1 VAALVT
7 QVYDLSGRSSLEYDG
22 QDPAVATYL
31 AAQMDPF
38 APCTRNA
45 VPGVVIET
53 MRRNGRRLVDVQ
65 NPARDGLTTASDGER
80 AYVLAHG
87 RACAV
92 PWPLD
97 RRPLHFAPEPGFPLS
112 KVFSRL
118 VRPALHLSLHER
130 ECVAVHSAAVE
141 LEGGAVLVAGWSESG
156 KTETALALMEQG
168 ARFLSDKWTVA
179 GTDGHASSFPINVGV
194 RRWVLPYLPRLA
206 GAVPARARAQLT
218 VAGVVA
224 AATKPAR
231 DRMGRPGAF
240 AERVVAVAD
249 RVALAPSEL
258 RAAYGQ
264 TDDPGRRVP
273 LLATAVLTTVA
284 SSEPTC
290 EPADPAW
297 AAAKLARTAAYE
309 RRELFELALRRGYA
323 FPLEAADGLRA
334 TVERETALLERA
346 LARGRVLEVRAPFPV
361 DPTRVADALLRAL

>member
-38 APCTRNA
+38 APCTTNA

-141 LEGGAVLVAGWSESG
+141 LAGGAVLVAGWSESG

-179 GTDGHASSFPINVGV
+179 GTDGHA
-194 RRWVLPYLPRLA
+194 
-206 GAVPARARAQLT
+206 
-218 VAGVVA
+218 
-224 AATKPAR
+224 
-231 DRMGRPGAF
+231 
-240 AERVVAVAD
+240 D

-273 LLATAVLTTVA
+273 LLATAVLTTVT

-323 FPLEAADGLRA
+323 FPLEATDGLRA

-361 DPTRVADALLRAL
+361 DPTRVAGALLRAL